1 MKKKKKEV
9 QHKTSRSKEENI
21 FMNFNLV
28 KMFRYDT
35 QNRAHKRKIDKLHF
49 IDIIIVFSMKCTVKR
64 K

>member
-1 MKKKKKEV
+1 
-9 QHKTSRSKEENI
+9 
-21 FMNFNLV
+21 MNFNLV